1 MAPATHGAPAAA
13 ERPVIPADTALLII
27 DVQQGMDA
35 PFLPERNNSG
45 AERQMTALLGA
56 WRAAGAPVIH
66 VQHLSVLP
74 DSPLR
79 PGQPGVELKP
89 EVRPLPGEPL
99 FQKRVNSAFI
109 GTALEEHLREH
120 RIAHLVI
127 VGLTTD
133 HCVSSTVR
141 MAANLGFQVTVVS
154 DATATF
160 GRTGPDGR
168 YYGPEAIHGAELAIL
183 HGEFAT
189 VRSAE
194 AVLAGAGASPVG

>member
-1 MAPATHGAPAAA
+1 MAPAARNAPAAA
-13 ERPVIPADTALLII
+13 ARRVIPADTALLII

-35 PFLPERNNSG
+35 PFLPERNNPG
-45 AERQMTALLGA
+45 AERQMTALLAA
-56 WRAAGAPVIH
+56 WRTAGAPVIH
-66 VQHLSVLP
+66 VQHLSVHP

-109 GTALEEHLREH
+109 GTALEDHLRER
-120 RIAHLVI
+120 RIARLVI

-133 HCVSSTVR
+133 HCVSSTAR
-141 MAANLGFQVTVVS
+141 TAANLGFGVTVVS

-160 GRTGPDGR
+160 GRNGPDGR
-168 YYGPEAIHGAELAIL
+168 YYGPDEIHRAELAIL
-183 HGEFAT
+183 HGEFAAVLST
-189 VRSAE
+189 E
-194 AVLAGAGASPVG
+194 AVLTGAATTG

>member
-1 MAPATHGAPAAA
+1 MAPAPRDTPAAA

-35 PFLPERNNSG
+35 PFLPERNNPG

-56 WRAAGAPVIH
+56 WRTAGAPVIH
-66 VQHLSVLP
+66 VQHLSVIS

-89 EVRPLPGEPL
+89 EVRPLAGEPL

-109 GTALEEHLREH
+109 GTALEGYLREH
-120 RIAHLVI
+120 GIGQLVI

-133 HCVSSTVR
+133 HCVSSTAR
-141 MAANLGFQVTVVS
+141 MAANLGFSVTVVS

-168 YYGPEAIHGAELAIL
+168 YYGPEEIHRAELAIL
-183 HGEFAT
+183 HGEFAA
-189 VRSAE
+189 VRSTE
-194 AVLAGAGASPVG
+194 SVLAGAAPIR